1 MKGCPKSILTFCFL
15 LSNLFLFS
23 QNEHLVIGRTT
34 GKLLLKNNIRI
45 RTFGFTNSLSG
56 QVTFPGAEIKAKV
69 GDTVRVDFWS
79 ISQGNPVSLFC
90 KEIDF
95 VQWDKNNKVMK
106 KKEAIHHM
114 EHGFYSFLAEKPGT
128 YLYYSP
134 ENYPFN
140 FQAGMFG
147 IIIIEPKEKDSL
159 LLQPLRE
166 ILWCS
171 NELDPKWHTDAIMG
185 TEYDP
190 RNKPIVLP
198 PYKPNYFL
206 INGQAASD
214 SKGLQALDRKNEAV
228 LLRLVNSGLYLHEIV
243 FPPNAKL
250 KLRFGSETALQET
263 ANGCSA
269 TLQAGESM
277 EVIVSLEN
285 VGDTEQLI
293 YHFTDPISKKKV
305 YETAIA
311 VFN

>member
-1 MKGCPKSILTFCFL
+1 ML
-15 LSNLFLFS
+15 N
-23 QNEHLVIGRTT
+23 
-34 GKLLLKNNIRI
+34 
-45 RTFGFTNSLSG
+45 
-56 QVTFPGAEIKAKV
+56 
-69 GDTVRVDFWS
+69 RVDFWS

-95 VQWDKNNKVMK
+95 VQWDKNNKMMK

-140 FQAGMFG
+140 LQAGMFG
-147 IIIIEPKEKDSL
+147 IIIIEPKEKDL
-159 LLQPLRE
+159 LVPEPLRE

-171 NELDPKWHTDAIMG
+171 NELDTKWHTDAIMG

-198 PYKPNYFL
+198 PYKPTYFL
-206 INGQAASD
+206 INGQVASD
-214 SKGLQALDRKNEAV
+214 SKGLQSLDRKNETV
-228 LLRLVNSGLYLHEIV
+228 LLRLVNSGLYFHEIV

-250 KLRFGSETALQET
+250 KLRFGSETALTES
-263 ANGCSA
+263 ANGCTA
-269 TLQAGESM
+269 ALHAGESL
-277 EVIVSLEN
+277 EILVSLEN
-285 VGDTEQLI
+285 VGDTEQLM

-311 VFN
+311 VFH

>member
-1 MKGCPKSILTFCFL
+1 MKECPKSIVTFCFL

-34 GKLLLKNNIRI
+34 GKLLLKNNVPI

-56 QVTFPGAEIKAKV
+56 QVTLPGSQIKAKV

-95 VQWDKNNKVMK
+95 VQWDKNNKLMK

-114 EHGFYSFLAEKPGT
+114 EHGFYSFIAEKPGT

-140 FQAGMFG
+140 LQAGMFG
-147 IIIIEPKEKDSL
+147 LIIIEPKEKDL
-159 LLQPLRE
+159 LAAEPLRE

-171 NELDPKWHTDAIMG
+171 NELDTKWHTDAIMG

-206 INGQAASD
+206 INGQVASD
-214 SKGLQALDRKNEAV
+214 SKGLQSLDRKNETV

-250 KLRFGSETALQET
+250 KLRFGSETALTES
-263 ANGCSA
+263 ANGCTVA
-269 TLQAGESM
+269 LHAGESL
-277 EVIVSLEN
+277 EILVSLEN
-285 VGDTEQLI
+285 VGDTEQLM
-293 YHFTDPISKKKV
+293 YRFNDPISKKKV

-311 VFN
+311 VFH